1 MLSPESW
8 ACLYNE
14 SSTSYGLGPIYAL
27 RQWLVA
33 CGCMTVRR
41 LLWYAMSATRST
53 LVDMEVA
60 TMHKTDISPQLLREL
75 DAAKY
80 LSMCPRTL
88 WSLRASGEIV
98 FLRVGHVT
106 LLTQPN
112 NGPVKAIGN
121 LIFVGEGYRQGS
133 HKHPAGCGSF
143 SSRSIRTTF
152 RFSNFMGLLVALP
165 LSNWS

>member
-1 MLSPESW
+1 
-8 ACLYNE
+8 
-14 SSTSYGLGPIYAL
+14 
-27 RQWLVA
+27 
-33 CGCMTVRR
+33 MTVRR

-80 LSMCPRTL
+80 LSICPRTL

-112 NGPVKAIGN
+112 NGPAKAIQN
-121 LIFVGEGYRQGS
+121 LI
-133 HKHPAGCGSF
+133 
-143 SSRSIRTTF
+143 
-152 RFSNFMGLLVALP
+152 P
-165 LSNWS
+165 LS